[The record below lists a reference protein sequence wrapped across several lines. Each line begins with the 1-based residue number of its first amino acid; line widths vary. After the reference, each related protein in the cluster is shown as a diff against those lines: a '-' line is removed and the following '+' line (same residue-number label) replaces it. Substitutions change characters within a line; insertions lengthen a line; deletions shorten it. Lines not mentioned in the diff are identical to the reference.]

1 MPAAVIGHIDS
12 AMPQLVAS
20 GFYGKIP
27 ARGDFVQAGL
37 PRSFT
42 DPWAD
47 WMQRML
53 AASRAILGEAW
64 LPAWLEA
71 PVWRFMLAP
80 GVCGPDAALGLWL
93 PSVDR
98 IGRYFPLTLALLTKE
113 AADLSRLIREGG
125 GFLAAAECAG
135 RDALANDLPP
145 EALAAQTEM
154 ALAALPAD
162 PGVDPLLYP
171 AARGLWWTEGAAR
184 VPPDAFAS
192 PELPKAARFAAMLDA
207 ATPVL
212 PWPMYR
218 SKPI

>member
-1 MPAAVIGHIDS
+1 M
-12 AMPQLVAS
+12 L
-20 GFYGKIP
+20 
-27 ARGDFVQAGL
+27 GD
-37 PRSFT
+37 
-42 DPWAD
+42 
-47 WMQRML
+47 
-53 AASRAILGEAW
+53 AW

-71 PVWRFMLAP
+71 PVWRFALIP
-80 GVCGPDAALGLWL
+80 GTCGPGAVLGLWL

-98 IGRYFPLTLALLTKE
+98 IGRYFPLTLAAVTEK
-113 AADLSRLIREGG
+113 ADLSRLVREGG
-125 GFLAAAECAG
+125 GFLAAAERAG

-171 AARGLWWTEGAAR
+171 AAQGLWWTEGAAR

-212 PWPMYR
+212 PWPLYR

>member
-1 MPAAVIGHIDS
+1 MRAAAIIT
-12 AMPQLVAS
+12 
-20 GFYGKIP
+20 GFFGKIP
-27 ARGDFVQAGL
+27 ARGDFVGVGL
-37 PRSFT
+37 PRSFSE
-42 DPWAD
+42 PWHG

-53 AASRAILGEAW
+53 AASRRLLGEAW
-64 LPAWLEA
+64 LAAWLEG
-71 PVWRFMLAP
+71 PIWRFALTT
-80 GVCGPDAALGLWL
+80 GTCGTAAVVGLWL

-98 IGRYFPLTLALLTKE
+98 IGRYFPLTLALVTKE

-135 RDALANDLPP
+135 RDGLANDLPP
-145 EALAAQTEM
+145 EALAAQTDM

-212 PWPMYR
+212 PWPLYR